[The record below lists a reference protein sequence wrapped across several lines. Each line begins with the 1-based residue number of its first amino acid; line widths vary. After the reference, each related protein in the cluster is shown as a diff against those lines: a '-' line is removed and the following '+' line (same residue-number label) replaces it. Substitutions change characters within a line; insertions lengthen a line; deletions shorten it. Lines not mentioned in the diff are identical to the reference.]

1 MRLLCG
7 TVLEAAVAVAG
18 GAEARRNAGQ
28 PPRLPLIVGFALEY
42 HQFARIVGSDDFVNE
57 PVRVVYPSAP
67 ATFPIAKGLW
77 LADSRIS
84 IALNVLNELVDA
96 LKGLLVL
103 KLPASVFI
111 PCARREIDVHGRSFG
126 YAFINSR
133 RLASPRSKER
143 MESAR
148 TRWFASEKNGSG
160 VSVITSKGRRR
171 RITIWRR
178 NSLTPLEM
186 SSPARLSNSS
196 ASWRRSESMR
206 ICKVDVAMLKSFVVR
221 LNDIVPYHQ
230 SYYNRVT
237 RQSDGI
243 SFGHGDPCGVMA
255 RTREQ
260 EGKAK

>member
-1 MRLLCG
+1 MRITCG
-7 TVLEAAVAVAG
+7 TILAAAVAVAG

-42 HQFARIVGSDDFVNE
+42 YELACSGFV
-57 PVRVVYPSAP
+57 
-67 ATFPIAKGLW
+67 
-77 LADSRIS
+77 
-84 IALNVLNELVDA
+84 
-96 LKGLLVL
+96 
-103 KLPASVFI
+103 
-111 PCARREIDVHGRSFG
+111 
-126 YAFINSR
+126 NSR

-160 VSVITSKGRRR
+160 ASVITSKGRRR

-206 ICKVDVAMLKSFVVR
+206 ICNVDVAMLKSFVVR

-230 SYYNRVT
+230 SYYNRAT

-243 SFGHGDPCGVMA
+243 SFGYGDPCGVMA

-260 EGKAK
+260 KGKTK

>member
-1 MRLLCG
+1 MEKTKMRTLCG
-7 TVLEAAVAVAG
+7 TILVA
-18 GAEARRNAGQ
+18 ARRRGVRAG
-28 PPRLPLIVGFALEY
+28 RLPFVVGLALEY
-42 HQFARIVGSDDFVNE
+42 HQFARIVRADDFVNE
-57 PVRVVYPSAP
+57 AV
-67 ATFPIAKGLW
+67 
-77 LADSRIS
+77 
-84 IALNVLNELVDA
+84 
-96 LKGLLVL
+96 
-103 KLPASVFI
+103 
-111 PCARREIDVHGRSFG
+111 CHGRPFG
-126 YAFINSR
+126 YASINSR

-221 LNDIVPYHQ
+221 LNDIGPYHQ

-243 SFGHGDPCGVMA
+243 SFGYGDPCGVMA

>member
-1 MRLLCG
+1 M
-7 TVLEAAVAVAG
+7 AVAG
-18 GAEARRNAGQ
+18 GAEARRNAEQ
-28 PPRLPLIVGFALEY
+28 TPRLPLIVGFALEY
-42 HQFARIVGSDDFVNE
+42 HQFARIVGSNDFVNE
-57 PVRVVYPSAP
+57 PVRVVYPSTP

-84 IALNVLNELVDA
+84 IALN
-96 LKGLLVL
+96 
-103 KLPASVFI
+103 
-111 PCARREIDVHGRSFG
+111 HGRSFG

-160 VSVITSKGRRR
+160 VSVITSNGRRR

-196 ASWRRSESMR
+196 ASRRRSESMR

-221 LNDIVPYHQ
+221 LNDIIPYHQ
-230 SYYNRVT
+230 SYYNRIT
-237 RQSDGI
+237 QQSGWSI
-243 SFGHGDPCGVMA
+243 GVCEKW
-255 RTREQ
+255 RE
-260 EGKAK
+260 